1 MVSNKCHKRE
11 RQVNESH
18 ASGSDNF
25 NSAEEVHV
33 NIHVCVCAVR
43 ATVKV
48 TCHAIYLSILIIN
61 LIKCRYSVAPHL
73 LAYAS
78 KTAEQLFLL
87 IVTTDAQQCCMRTS
101 KTISLRSGQTKKAFQ
116 SSASEATRNTV
127 TPPAWVPAEGLD

>member
-18 ASGSDNF
+18 ALGSDNF

-61 LIKCRYSVAPHL
+61 LIKCRCLVAPHL
-73 LAYAS
+73 PANGS
-78 KTAEQLFLL
+78 ETAEEVFLL
-87 IVTTDAQQCCMRTS
+87 IVTLTHNSVAYVHQKPFTHVRGKRRRRS
-101 KTISLRSGQTKKAFQ
+101 NHLRRRQLVIQ
-116 SSASEATRNTV
+116 
-127 TPPAWVPAEGLD
+127 